1 MYIYVCTL
9 GAHFLKIFSA
19 ILKGY
24 TPFKALQNIRGITML
39 CNTSSSLSYSQKFV
53 PLTSPHPSCPFPLV
67 SPYCCH

>member
-24 TPFKALQNIRGITML
+24 TPFKALQNIRGITHVVQ
-39 CNTSSSLSYSQKFV
+39 YIF
-53 PLTSPHPSCPFPLV
+53 
-67 SPYCCH
+67 